1 MKEQLLKLTK
11 GSLIY
16 GIGNAINSFLQ
27 LLLLPLFTTYL
38 IPKEYGILSTLTIF
52 SVLISSVFSFGF
64 GTSIGLVYFDKKD
77 SNHRAKTIWTSA
89 IILLII
95 SLLVFFLGFLFTHQI
110 DSLLFKEKQN
120 NNFILLSLLSACLI
134 IIEIPFIFRLQ
145 FEEKQI
151 KFVTINL
158 IFILLNLGLKI
169 LFVIVLKMNV
179 LGMLWSEVI
188 SRSITLFIYL
198 ISIQSFT
205 PILIQFSIIKDLFKF
220 GLPMLPSFLSIY
232 LIQQGNIYL
241 LQYFYNL
248 SLVGIYS
255 TGYMLG
261 YSIVIITS
269 AISTAWFPYFMSF
282 IDNKD
287 EAKFV
292 FGKMTTYYVRVLG
305 SISLLY
311 YVIAKPLVIVFMAQ
325 SYYKAYEV
333 IGYTATA
340 YFFSTIFNL
349 LLPPSYYRKNILI
362 PAICQMAGAV
372 MFLISAFFLIPK
384 FGLFGSAI
392 SLIIGYS
399 LISILLFIANK
410 RMNFKIIYENRM
422 FVLLVF
428 YIATL
433 ILLSIDYSNLMI
445 GDFFIK
451 LLIFSSFIL
460 INYMVTT
467 KAEKSS
473 IANYIN
479 YSFRKNSSYS

>member
-1 MKEQLLKLTK
+1 M
-11 GSLIY
+11 
-16 GIGNAINSFLQ
+16 
-27 LLLLPLFTTYL
+27 
-38 IPKEYGILSTLTIF
+38 
-52 SVLISSVFSFGF
+52 
-64 GTSIGLVYFDKKD
+64 
-77 SNHRAKTIWTSA
+77 
-89 IILLII
+89 
-95 SLLVFFLGFLFTHQI
+95 
-110 DSLLFKEKQN
+110 
-120 NNFILLSLLSACLI
+120 
-134 IIEIPFIFRLQ
+134 
-145 FEEKQI
+145 
-151 KFVTINL
+151 
-158 IFILLNLGLKI
+158 
-169 LFVIVLKMNV
+169 
-179 LGMLWSEVI
+179 
-188 SRSITLFIYL
+188 LFI
-198 ISIQSFT
+198 
-205 PILIQFSIIKDLFKF
+205 K
-220 GLPMLPSFLSIY
+220 
-232 LIQQGNIYL
+232 NCC
-241 LQYFYNL
+241 
-248 SLVGIYS
+248 
-255 TGYMLG
+255 
-261 YSIVIITS
+261 
-269 AISTAWFPYFMSF
+269 
-282 IDNKD
+282 
-287 EAKFV
+287 
-292 FGKMTTYYVRVLG
+292 
-305 SISLLY
+305 ISLLY